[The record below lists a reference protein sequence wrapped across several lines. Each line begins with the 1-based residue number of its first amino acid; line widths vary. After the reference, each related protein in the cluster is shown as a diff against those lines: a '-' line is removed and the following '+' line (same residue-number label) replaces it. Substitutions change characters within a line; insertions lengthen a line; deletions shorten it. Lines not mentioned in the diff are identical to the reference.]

1 MCSKETFRD
10 QFTNGTVEIY
20 KKVTIYFYDKYSFL
34 YTFPVSAFKQMWPNS
49 CCLNVIF

>member
-20 KKVTIYFYDKYSFL
+20 KKVTIYFYNKYTVAFSIHFL
-34 YTFPVSAFKQMWPNS
+34 YLR
-49 CCLNVIF
+49 LNRCGQTVVV